1 MRCKSTFSMK
11 SAGCQLE
18 TLRMLTLN
26 LSKTAAITGGKEET
40 VKLFCQAWAKNIDTE
55 RGYLDKVT
63 KKQFSQNAIIMTYDI
78 MTYSLDR
85 VVPMEAAVAWCTS
98 RCLQ

>member
-1 MRCKSTFSMK
+1 MK

-18 TLRMLTLN
+18 TLRMLSLN

-78 MTYSLDR
+78 
-85 VVPMEAAVAWCTS
+85 S
-98 RCLQ
+98 RGLSVKRAKNIIIRTCILC

>member
-1 MRCKSTFSMK
+1 
-11 SAGCQLE
+11 
-18 TLRMLTLN
+18 MLTLN

-63 KKQFSQNAIIMTYDI
+63 KKQFSQNAIIMTY
-78 MTYSLDR
+78 SLDR
-85 VVPMEAAVAWCTS
+85 VVPMEAAAAWCTS

>member
-18 TLRMLTLN
+18 TLRMLSLN

-63 KKQFSQNAIIMTYDI
+63 KKQISRNAIIMTY
-78 MTYSLDR
+78 SLGR
-85 VVPMEAAVAWCTS
+85 VVPMEAAAAWCTS
-98 RCLQ
+98 RCRQCSL